1 MRARWHEFLLALVFL
16 TRLPLGRLLPARIL
30 PLSGAMWAFPL
41 AGALV
46 GAVAGLPL
54 LWSSGPPLLLAALSV
69 ALAVALTGALH
80 EDALADFTDAAG
92 GRDRDQRL
100 RIMRDSHIGSFGVMA
115 LLLSTA
121 LRIAAVS
128 VLGPA
133 HLIAAAASGRAAM
146 VAATRLPASRGDGL
160 GRAAG
165 RVGNGG
171 LAIALLLA
179 LLALM
184 LAGKG
189 WLWAA
194 MAGVLAAWLAALQ
207 ARRWIGG
214 QSGDVLGA
222 CGLLCETA
230 ILCAFALAT

>member
-1 MRARWHEFLLALVFL
+1 MRARWQEFLLALVFL

-30 PLSGAMWAFPL
+30 PLADAMWAFPL

-46 GAVAGLPL
+46 GAMAGLPL
-54 LWSSGPPLLLAALSV
+54 LWSGPPLLLAALSV
-69 ALAVALTGALH
+69 TLAVALTGALH
-80 EDALADFTDAAG
+80 EDALADFTDAGG

-121 LRIAAVS
+121 LRIASVS

-146 VAATRLPASRGDGL
+146 VAATRLPASRSDGL

-171 LAIALLLA
+171 LSIALLLA

-189 WLWAA
+189 WFWAA
-194 MAGVLAAWLAALQ
+194 MAGALAAWLVTLQ

-222 CGLLCETA
+222 CGLLSETA
-230 ILCAFALAT
+230 ILCAFALAA

>member
-1 MRARWHEFLLALVFL
+1 MRARWYQLLLALVFL
-16 TRLPLGRLLPARIL
+16 TRLPLGRLLPARML
-30 PLSGAMWAFPL
+30 PLAAAMWAFPL

-54 LWSSGPPLLLAALSV
+54 LWTGPPLLLAALAG

-80 EDALADFTDAAG
+80 EDALADFADAAG

-115 LLLSTA
+115 LVLSTA
-121 LRIAAVS
+121 VRLGAVS
-128 VLGPA
+128 VLGPV
-133 HLIAAAASGRAAM
+133 HLIAAAAAGRAAM
-146 VAATRLPASRGDGL
+146 VAATRLPAARADGL

-165 RVGNGG
+165 RVGDGG

-179 LLALM
+179 LLALVI
-184 LAGKG
+184 AGTG

-194 MAGVLAAWLAALQ
+194 LAGALAAWLVARQ

-214 QSGDVLGA
+214 QSGDVLGS
-222 CGLLCETA
+222 CGLICEIS
-230 ILCAFALAT
+230 ILCAFALTA